1 MHNEKIILIA
11 NINKME
17 KEKWRTIWKSMR
29 QNYLFGKVIKLDKYI
44 ELTKNESEKMQ
55 ITNIRNKIG
64 KISVQSK

>member
-44 ELTKNESEKMQ
+44 ELTKNESEKM
-55 ITNIRNKIG
+55 
-64 KISVQSK
+64 